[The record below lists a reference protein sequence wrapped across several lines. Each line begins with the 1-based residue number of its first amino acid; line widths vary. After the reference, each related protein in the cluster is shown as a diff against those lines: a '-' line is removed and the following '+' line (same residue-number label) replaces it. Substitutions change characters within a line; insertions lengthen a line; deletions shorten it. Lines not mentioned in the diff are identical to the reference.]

1 MGKKNSISSSHI
13 VMWSICPVHR
23 RSPVRRSN
31 RICTNESDDPTGDA
45 TAGVLAGR
53 TPASGAPAFQRSSAG
68 SHQRTWAGQ
77 SDADWR
83 VRLCAAACAVFGAGT
98 VLSEPSGTAQ
108 TGADP
113 GGGLCPAVGRADGGA
128 LLDGGGQSERSSVL
142 TLAEIWFAL
151 AVFCVG
157 HLHSPGRLAVRQ

>member
-1 MGKKNSISSSHI
+1 MRAMTQRETPRPECWRGEHLLLVLLLFSAAALAVTSGHGQGNP
-13 VMWSICPVHR
+13 ML
-23 RSPVRRSN
+23 
-31 RICTNESDDPTGDA
+31 TG
-45 TAGVLAGR
+45 
-53 TPASGAPAFQRSSAG
+53 
-68 SHQRTWAGQ
+68 
-77 SDADWR
+77 

-157 HLHSPGRLAVRQ
+157 HLYSPGRLAVRQ